1 MSYVACC
8 TLHPQVFLSLETPD
22 RQHVYGFLKLR
33 FNDDPYKEYLPAEL
47 HGACL
52 IRWLQVYGV
61 AVAVGS
67 GNEGSNSQHTGF
79 GRRLMAAAEE
89 QARKR
94 GYTKLADIS
103 GIGVREY
110 YRKLGYT
117 LQGTYMVKEL

>member
-1 MSYVACC
+1 M
-8 TLHPQVFLSLETPD
+8 LHPQVFLSFETSD

-110 YRKLGYT
+110 YRKLGYK